1 MENDR
6 VSRRSK
12 QRYLKRQNAGKRVV
26 DRLTYNPGKHK
37 QKRTKELR
45 QKLQQKS
52 MPPPKPDKISPK
64 MKFGSFNVNGLSVD
78 ASWAIQQLLR
88 DRDFDV
94 RSNKCKFI
102 QNYEKYLIR

>member
-1 MENDR
+1 MEKDR

-12 QRYLKRQNAGKRVV
+12 QRYLKRQNAGKRVL
-26 DRLTYNPGKHK
+26 DRLTYNPGIHK

-45 QKLQQKS
+45 QKIQQKS
-52 MPPPKPDKISPK
+52 MPPPKPAKISPK

-94 RSNKCKFI
+94 RANKCKFI
-102 QNYEKYLIR
+102 QIYEKYLIR